1 MCIDTNLMCIIVLHQ
16 NAEDTMALSPVLAYI
31 IQRLTCDRH
40 ADTVLPLSFRLCMAN
55 VLISTCQKISSSA
68 KPLFARKMLPAV
80 IHSIEVDNSNS
91 GLPLLIFRKITYNHL
106 LFLVPTKSRLYFRFY
121 TTIYT
126 PLTYGLTIMT
136 CGQRMNKCLFFFIK
150 NQ

>member
-31 IQRLTCDRH
+31 IQRLKCDRH

-91 GLPLLIFRKITYNHL
+91 GLPLLIFRKFHVNFH
-106 LFLVPTKSRLYFRFY
+106 
-121 TTIYT
+121 
-126 PLTYGLTIMT
+126 M
-136 CGQRMNKCLFFFIK
+136 
-150 NQ
+150 